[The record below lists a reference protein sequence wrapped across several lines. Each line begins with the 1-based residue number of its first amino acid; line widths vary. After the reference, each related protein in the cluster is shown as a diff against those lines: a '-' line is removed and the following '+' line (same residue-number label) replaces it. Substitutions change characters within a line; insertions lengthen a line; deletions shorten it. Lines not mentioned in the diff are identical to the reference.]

1 MFARMIKSFVN
12 TPGMLSGLA
21 WRQPF
26 FMALTGGYPVLAGSL
41 LLTIAGPPAERKS
54 HGK

>member
-21 WRQPF
+21 SRQPARF
-26 FMALTGGYPVLAGSL
+26 NTLLRNAAVRGLVGALKICPGLPS
-41 LLTIAGPPAERKS
+41 S
-54 HGK
+54 

>member
-1 MFARMIKSFVN
+1 MTWTRRRS
-12 TPGMLSGLA
+12 PHGSPHGLA